1 MCGSGCPYLVAVP
14 GGWRPFAALVYA
26 FQKQTKLVISS
37 AKSFGVLHPPRSASS
52 QNLATAFLASFSLQD
67 MVAIILWIVFSCKLV
82 FILVSFFL
90 VFFLVFRDL
99 LFEIWCKGNIFF

>member
-82 FILVSFFL
+82 FILVSFFG
-90 VFFLVFRDL
+90 FLFGVS
-99 LFEIWCKGNIFF
+99 